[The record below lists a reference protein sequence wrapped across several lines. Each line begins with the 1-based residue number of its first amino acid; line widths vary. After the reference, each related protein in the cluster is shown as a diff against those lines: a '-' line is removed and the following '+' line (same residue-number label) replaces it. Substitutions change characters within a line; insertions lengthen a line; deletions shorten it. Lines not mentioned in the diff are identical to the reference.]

1 MPTGTMPN
9 TCMCLREARRAAGFQ
24 NFGQAGLATHRS
36 QEVIGRHERGDVAL
50 QMADVIEY
58 AEVYRS
64 PEILMAFCGECQ
76 IRQELFGKSEQHVD
90 SLPLTVLRV
99 SNRLR
104 KAADHANKLAEIM
117 DDGKVD
123 GGEISGFQ
131 ETLDFL
137 LDVNGV
143 WRDLLTACMAEGIAY
158 RSHGLQEETGTP
170 RAAGTRG
177 YTKKAAPAGTGTA
190 TATIKSAHHSKL

>member
-9 TCMCLREARRAAGFQ
+9 TCMCLREARRAAGYQ

-50 QMADVIEY
+50 QMADAIEY
-58 AEVYRS
+58 AEAYRS

-76 IRQELFGKSEQHVD
+76 IRKELFGIREQRAD
-90 SLPLTVLRV
+90 GLPLTALRV

-104 KAADHANKLAEIM
+104 KAAAHADRLAEIL
-117 DDGKVD
+117 DDGEVD
-123 GGEISGFQ
+123 STEIPDLQ

-137 LDVNGV
+137 QDINGV
-143 WRDLLTACMAEGIAY
+143 WRDLLTACMSQGIA
-158 RSHGLQEETGTP
+158 G
-170 RAAGTRG
+170 
-177 YTKKAAPAGTGTA
+177 TKKDRPAGTGAITPA
-190 TATIKSAHHSKL
+190 NKSAHHSKLQLEP

>member
-9 TCMCLREARRAAGFQ
+9 TCMCLREARRAAGYQ

-50 QMADVIEY
+50 QMADVIDY
-58 AEVYRS
+58 AEVYGS

-76 IRQELFGKSEQHVD
+76 IRKELFGTSEQRAD
-90 SLPLTVLRV
+90 SLPLTALRV

-104 KAADHANKLAEIM
+104 KAALHADRLAEIL
-117 DDGKVD
+117 DDGEVD
-123 GGEISGFQ
+123 STEIPGLQ

-137 LDVNGV
+137 QDINGV
-143 WRDLLTACMAEGIAY
+143 WRDLLTACMTQGIA
-158 RSHGLQEETGTP
+158 G
-170 RAAGTRG
+170 
-177 YTKKAAPAGTGTA
+177 TKKDRPAGTGTISA
-190 TATIKSAHHSKL
+190 ANKSAHHSKL

>member
-24 NFGQAGLATHRS
+24 NFGQAGVATHRS

-58 AEVYRS
+58 AEAYDS
-64 PEILMAFCGECQ
+64 PEILMAFCGECM
-76 IRQELFGKSEQHVD
+76 IRQELFGIQEPRKD
-90 SLPLTVLRV
+90 DLPLTALRV

-104 KAADHANKLAEIM
+104 KAAAHADRLAEIL
-117 DDGKVD
+117 DDGQVD
-123 GGEISGFQ
+123 STEIIDLQ

-137 LDVNGV
+137 QDMNGV
-143 WRDLLTACMAEGIAY
+143 WRDLLTACM
-158 RSHGLQEETGTP
+158 SH
-170 RAAGTRG
+170 RIAGTQKSR
-177 YTKKAAPAGTGTA
+177 PAGTGTA
-190 TATIKSAHHSKL
+190 NATFKSAHHSKL